1 MPTIRPYVIAALTA
15 AALFLDFVDTT
26 AVVVALPTMAED
38 LGEADT
44 AAVSSV
50 AISYLVALAVAM
62 PLSGW
67 LGGRFGPRATFFA
80 AVLVFLIGSLGCGF
94 APDLGFLVAARS
106 VQGIGGGILV
116 PLALSTVLTA
126 FPEERRQRAS
136 AIVAVPAAVAPALGP
151 ILGGLLASS
160 GDWRW
165 IFFINVPVGVVCL
178 FVSLRVLPAGPR
190 IREPFDT
197 TGWALTCGGVTGL
210 VVGLALLET
219 STSVGVIAI
228 IAGICA
234 ATLLVVHE
242 RRVAS
247 PLIPIW
253 LFALR
258 PFSVGLTVMGFASVA
273 FAALIF
279 ILPTARQSLLGESA
293 VLAGFVLSAH
303 AVGILLI
310 TALTP
315 ALISRFGSRGVLV
328 AGMTV
333 SAGATISIAVD
344 PAAGAAMAAIQLA
357 VAGIGFG
364 LCIVPLQTA
373 PFAGMSNASI
383 GRGTTVLSLVRQIGA
398 AFGPAAAA
406 VGLAVGSVS
415 GDSTTPFV
423 SALLVSAALAALGAV
438 IALFLRTSPDHR
450 IA

>member
-1 MPTIRPYVIAALTA
+1 MNRPYIIAALTA
-15 AALFLDFVDTT
+15 AALFLDFIDTT
-26 AVVVALPTMAED
+26 AVVVALPTIAED
-38 LGEADT
+38 LGEVDT

-50 AISYLVALAVAM
+50 VISYLVALAVAM

-67 LGGRFGPRATFFA
+67 LGSRFGPRATYCA

-94 APDLGFLVAARS
+94 AADLGLLVAARS
-106 VQGIGGGILV
+106 VQGVGGGILV
-116 PLALSTVLTA
+116 PLALATVLTA

-151 ILGGLLASS
+151 ILGGLLASN

-197 TGWALTCGGVTGL
+197 TGWALTAGSVTGL

-219 STSVGVIAI
+219 TTSGGLIAI
-228 IAGICA
+228 LAGVGA
-234 ATLLVVHE
+234 AAVLVVHE
-242 RRVAS
+242 RRIAS
-247 PLIPIW
+247 PLIPIS
-253 LFALR
+253 LFAR
-258 PFSVGLTVMGFASVA
+258 RSFSVGLSVMGFASVA

-279 ILPTARQSLLGESA
+279 LLPSARQSLLGESA
-293 VLAGFVLSAH
+293 VVAGFVLSAH
-303 AVGILLI
+303 AVGILVI
-310 TALTP
+310 TPFTP
-315 ALISRFGSRGVLV
+315 ALVSRFGSRGVLV
-328 AGMTV
+328 AGMTL
-333 SAGATISIAVD
+333 SAGATISIAVN
-344 PAAGAAMAAIQLA
+344 PVAGAAMAATQLA

-373 PFAGMSNASI
+373 PFAGMSNVSI

-423 SALLVSAALAALGAV
+423 SALLISAALAALGAV
-438 IALFLRTSPDHR
+438 MAIFLRSSPDHR
-450 IA
+450 RA